1 MKWLLK
7 SSDFRTQFFSIKL
20 PNAKFKIGINES
32 TRYGIERPHFPQL
45 RKTEPTKK
53 KNHKIMTYYNLI
65 RIPCT
70 HVGGVQRAEFPSDDT
85 GILKKNKTT
94 III

>member
-1 MKWLLK
+1 
-7 SSDFRTQFFSIKL
+7 
-20 PNAKFKIGINES
+20 
-32 TRYGIERPHFPQL
+32 
-45 RKTEPTKK
+45 
-53 KNHKIMTYYNLI
+53 MTYYNLI